1 VCLAQRLEKILAAAT
16 AARLH
21 RRVRA
26 GEAEIDAS
34 GRRHP
39 SGDIRGRVDD
49 IDIKRCPLF
58 LLTGEYDYPCTS
70 EATLDIAKRTGA
82 QATIMKGLGHI
93 PISEDP
99 EKFLS
104 YLLPVLEK
112 TRAL

>member
-1 VCLAQRLEKILAAAT
+1 MQSGHGVFKGDLQLYM
-16 AARLH
+16 
-21 RRVRA
+21 
-26 GEAEIDAS
+26 ID
-34 GRRHP
+34 GN
-39 SGDIRGRVDD
+39 IRGRVDD

-58 LLTGEYDYPCTS
+58 LLTGEYDYSCTS

-82 QATIMKGLGHI
+82 QTTIVKGLGHF
-93 PISEDP
+93 PTSEDP